1 MLDDMPV
8 PWCLS
13 RRRHYLP
20 EPQGGIVFHTH
31 EYCVAIGGLPVRY
44 RTFMPTSRVY
54 VRVFHGPCHAIR
66 YVLRFHTRC
75 RRLSFKPLKSQELKH
90 RRLVCRSYW
99 AFEHTRLNF
108 VEASVRVPSA
118 SDLSSRRAR

>member
-54 VRVFHGPCHAIR
+54 VRVFHAMQFDTFPYSLPEA
-66 YVLRFHTRC
+66 VFQTA
-75 RRLSFKPLKSQELKH
+75 QES
-90 RRLVCRSYW
+90 R
-99 AFEHTRLNF
+99 AETQ
-108 VEASVRVPSA
+108 APSV
-118 SDLSSRRAR
+118 

>member
-54 VRVFHGPCHAIR
+54 VRVFHAMQFDISLLVAGGC
-66 YVLRFHTRC
+66 
-75 RRLSFKPLKSQELKH
+75 LSNRSRVKS
-90 RRLVCRSYW
+90 
-99 AFEHTRLNF
+99 
-108 VEASVRVPSA
+108 
-118 SDLSSRRAR
+118 